1 MFILKFFL
9 VVLLLFFVLFIIGAG
24 AVARTFSGLLSGL
37 RPGMERRGQPAS
49 RSGRFGNEGEAK
61 KAERML
67 PCAVCGVHVP
77 ESEGIKSAG
86 RFFCCEAHRK

>member
-1 MFILKFFL
+1 
-9 VVLLLFFVLFIIGAG
+9 
-24 AVARTFSGLLSGL
+24 
-37 RPGMERRGQPAS
+37 
-49 RSGRFGNEGEAK
+49 
-61 KAERML
+61 ML